1 MVETN
6 NPRSPGV
13 LLNIIKTKGFEALE
27 EIIYNPKEFITVYNQ
42 VIKSSHIHLQKE
54 IAQQLI
60 HPSPYDINQ
69 TLDILLALTSD
80 ENKLAR
86 INRYQHT
93 LYRIVIEWAQIKNKT
108 KAYQLFENIIN
119 LHCQPNFIVP
129 NNYAKN
135 AICQTIGLFTP
146 KQKHDILNRYLRDE
160 DKSDF
165 YQALEEFE
173 AFLQDKAI
181 VDSHNKNLIEKLD
194 LRYSPYTFTK
204 LYLVKKGYSLE
215 ELADDENPVVKN
227 YARVQYRACQAKIER
242 YKKQLNIKD
251 PEFEKDAQI
260 IREITKSFKPHFF
273 KTIKKGIK
281 SHVKNILSSGRP

>member
-6 NPRSPGV
+6 HPRSPEV
-13 LLNIIKTKGFEALE
+13 LLDIIKHKGFEALE
-27 EIIYNPKEFITVYNQ
+27 EIIHNPKEFILIYEQ
-42 VIKSSHIHLQKE
+42 VIKSSNLALQKE
-54 IAQQLI
+54 ISKTII

-69 TLDILLALTSD
+69 TLDILLVLTDD

-86 INRYQHT
+86 ISRYQHV
-93 LYRIVIEWAQIKNKT
+93 LYRIIIEWDQIKDKS

-146 KQKHDILNRYLRDE
+146 KQKHDILKRYLRDE
-160 DKSDF
+160 DKTPF

-173 AFLQDKAI
+173 SFLKEKAI
-181 VDSHNKNLIEKLD
+181 IDSHNKNLIDKLD

-204 LYLVKKGYSLE
+204 LYLAKKGYFLE
-215 ELADDENPVVKN
+215 MLMEDQDPVVQN
-227 YARVQYRACQAKIER
+227 YAKAQYNRCQAQIKR
-242 YKKQLNIKD
+242 YKKQLKMKD
-251 PEFEKDAQI
+251 PEFEK
-260 IREITKSFKPHFF
+260 ELYS
-273 KTIKKGIK
+273 
-281 SHVKNILSSGRP
+281 